1 MEPEDEIVETTE
13 DTVAPFS
20 GALSLADAAKAYQ
33 TQQKL
38 VEKQI
43 RDNMSVLM
51 GARDKLRQQ
60 RVGPSTAE
68 RLFAISAAL
77 GRPTRTGTLGETMGN
92 LSTVLGEQEKAMR
105 AEEMER
111 EALLAKYAMQIGN
124 EQLRLL
130 QQGLTGAGQV
140 YRGAQAA
147 EAAANRI
154 PSVIIGADS
163 IPREPKTGLPVATP
177 KPEAYAALENNPTPE
192 NLNAMVNA
200 YPRFK
205 ELFVQAYTKGRR
217 KFNLAPAGGR

>member
-92 LSTVLGEQEKAMR
+92 LGAVLGEQEKAKR
-105 AEEMER
+105 AEELER
-111 EALLAKYAMQIGN
+111 EALLEKYAMQMGN
-124 EQLRLL
+124 ERLRLL

-140 YRGAQAA
+140 YRGAL
-147 EAAANRI
+147 AAAKPAKPRTGFN
-154 PSVIIGADS
+154 PVTGELVDMDTGAPIRVGES
-163 IPREPKTGLPVATP
+163 AAPP
-177 KPEAYAALENNPTPE
+177 PEAVAYLRANPRLAKAFDDKYGAGKAAQYLG
-192 NLNAMVNA
+192 A
-200 YPRFK
+200 R
-205 ELFVQAYTKGRR
+205 
-217 KFNLAPAGGR
+217 